1 MAESPDHELQME
13 LNVGQ
18 EQSQGD
24 VSDDTSVYSDTHSA
38 RGIWKLLLIDQG
50 MYDQTMTLSQVKNLI
65 DYI

>member
-38 RGIWKLLLIDQG
+38 RGTWKLLLVDQG
-50 MYDQTMTLSQVKNLI
+50 M
-65 DYI
+65 